1 MCCRFGSE
9 HIRLLLSCI
18 FPLRSLHVLA
28 STSLI
33 VVIGF
38 GLGGI
43 GCWAIVLGSL
53 GGPPGEIVGDI
64 VFVARAKTY

>member
-1 MCCRFGSE
+1 MVRQLGRRECGLPSQVGQGPFYAPHAAG
-9 HIRLLLSCI
+9 
-18 FPLRSLHVLA
+18 PA
-28 STSLI
+28 LI

-38 GLGGI
+38 GLSGI

-53 GGPPGEIVGDI
+53 GGPPGEIVGDV

>member
-1 MCCRFGSE
+1 MLNRTHPFVA
-9 HIRLLLSCI
+9 I
-18 FPLRSLHVLA
+18 LHLPTSFLYFLA
-28 STSLI
+28 SASLI

-64 VFVARAKTY
+64 VFVARAKTC